1 MLNTLVLMAK
11 KHTSVVSNLTLA
23 VLIAFFSIQLSAQNQ
38 NSSFESKNNFW
49 QKVQFGGG
57 LGLSFGNRYTDISVS
72 PSAIYNVNEYF
83 SVGLGA
89 QYTYVKQKD
98 FYNSNLYGGSLIT
111 LFNPIPEIQLSA
123 ELEQLRVNVKGVGD
137 NNFSDNF
144 WNTGLFLGA
153 GYRNGNVTIGARYN
167 VLHDENKS
175 AYSDAFMPFVRF
187 YF

>member
-1 MLNTLVLMAK
+1 MTK
-11 KHTSVVSNLTLA
+11 KPDLA
-23 VLIAFFSIQLSAQNQ
+23 VAKWILTALIVFISAHLSAQYQ
-38 NSSFESKNNFW
+38 NSNFKSNSNFW

-57 LGLSFGNRYTDISVS
+57 LGLSFGNRYTDISVA

-83 SVGLGA
+83 AVGLGA

-98 FYNSNLYGGSLIT
+98 AYNSNLYGGSLIT
-111 LFNPIPEIQLSA
+111 LFNPLPEIQLSA
-123 ELEQLRVNVKGVGD
+123 ELEQLRVNVKGVGT
-137 NNFSDNF
+137 NNFSNNF

-167 VLHDENKS
+167 VLYKEDQG